1 MKYEV
6 AATVGTDVTVM
17 KNFAVV
23 TVKTV
28 VTVVTVVPVM
38 TDFVKK
44 KKSNICQKRRMTVYS
59 VYGFSLI
66 LMPVVITVLFE
77 FV

>member
-6 AATVGTDVTVM
+6 AATVGTEVTVM

-23 TVKTV
+23 TVQTVATV
-28 VTVVTVVPVM
+28 VTVVTVM

-44 KKSNICQKRRMTVYS
+44 K
-59 VYGFSLI
+59 
-66 LMPVVITVLFE
+66 
-77 FV
+77 